1 MSEDGTNKT
10 DTDQYVQL
18 PAADD
23 DDLNETPVTM
33 SWEHQE
39 VDVQDVKPTPDRVLF
54 NPVPLIL
61 PSYVQAD
68 DPVQLPARPVIAAAG
83 NNAAA
88 PATDELPKNSAAT

>member
-23 DDLNETPVTM
+23 DDLNETP
-33 SWEHQE
+33 
-39 VDVQDVKPTPDRVLF
+39 
-54 NPVPLIL
+54 
-61 PSYVQAD
+61 
-68 DPVQLPARPVIAAAG
+68 ARPVTAPTG

-88 PATDELPKNSAAT
+88 PAADELPKNSAATGPYLPFDPLSLQILRPLN